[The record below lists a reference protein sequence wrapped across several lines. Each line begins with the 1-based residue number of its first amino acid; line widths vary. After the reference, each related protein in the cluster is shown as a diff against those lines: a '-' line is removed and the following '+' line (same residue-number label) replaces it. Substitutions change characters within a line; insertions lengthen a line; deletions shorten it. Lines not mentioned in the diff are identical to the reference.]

1 MVFFS
6 DIQYGPGSSCSTAD
20 LLKVASD
27 RTARTLNR
35 SVVIVVMIVVAVDI
49 LRLFDKAWHTSL
61 LLKLKSYRFQGFSLM
76 KNHLFR
82 ILDCVTLLE
91 PWFALW
97 SFSLLW
103 FPFFSIYGNRVL
115 TTQQKTLQLL
125 IFLTPLSILKR
136 FNLTASGDV
145 KHENVNQMHKLVIQR
160 NYHLNEIN
168 LNHRY

>member
-1 MVFFS
+1 MFEDCFPFAGTKTLKHLQILGLLITLTNMVFFS
-6 DIQYGPGSSCSTAD
+6 DIQYGPWSSCSTAD

-35 SVVIVVMIVVAVDI
+35 SVVVVMIVVAVDI
-49 LRLFDKAWHTSL
+49 LRLFDKAWHASL

-103 FPFFSIYGNRVL
+103 LPFFSIHGNRVL
-115 TTQQKTLQLL
+115 NRKPSSY
-125 IFLTPLSILKR
+125 IYF
-136 FNLTASGDV
+136 
-145 KHENVNQMHKLVIQR
+145 
-160 NYHLNEIN
+160 
-168 LNHRY
+168 

>member
-1 MVFFS
+1 MFEDCFPFADTKTLKHLQILGLLITLTNMVFFS

-35 SVVIVVMIVVAVDI
+35 SVVIVVTIVVAVDI

-91 PWFALW
+91 P
-97 SFSLLW
+97 
-103 FPFFSIYGNRVL
+103 
-115 TTQQKTLQLL
+115 
-125 IFLTPLSILKR
+125 
-136 FNLTASGDV
+136 
-145 KHENVNQMHKLVIQR
+145 
-160 NYHLNEIN
+160 
-168 LNHRY
+168 